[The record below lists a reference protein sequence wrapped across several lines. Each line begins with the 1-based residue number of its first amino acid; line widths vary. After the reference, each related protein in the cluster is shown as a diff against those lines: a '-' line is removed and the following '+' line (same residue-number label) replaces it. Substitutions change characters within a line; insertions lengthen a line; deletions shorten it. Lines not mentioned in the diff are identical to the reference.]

1 MNISESPYCG
11 CLYYSANALSRI
23 VTRMAEEYF
32 APTGLSP
39 SHAFLLMSV
48 IRQPGLSAGDAA
60 ALMQLTPST
69 VTRLAEKCLER
80 GLLTRTSEGKYT
92 LLHATPEGEALGP
105 ELFKA
110 WQAMS
115 ARFQEKLGEG
125 PARNLTGTIAKA
137 ADALGV

>member
-1 MNISESPYCG
+1 MQISESPYCG

-23 VTRMAEEYF
+23 VTRMAEEHF
-32 APTGLSP
+32 APTGLAP

-80 GLLTRTSEGKYT
+80 GLMTRTTEGKYT
-92 LLHATPEGEALGP
+92 LLHATPAGEALGP
-105 ELFKA
+105 ELLKA

-115 ARFQEKLGEG
+115 ARFQDKLGDAA
-125 PARNLTGTIAKA
+125 ARSLTGTIAKA
-137 ADALGV
+137 ADALEQ